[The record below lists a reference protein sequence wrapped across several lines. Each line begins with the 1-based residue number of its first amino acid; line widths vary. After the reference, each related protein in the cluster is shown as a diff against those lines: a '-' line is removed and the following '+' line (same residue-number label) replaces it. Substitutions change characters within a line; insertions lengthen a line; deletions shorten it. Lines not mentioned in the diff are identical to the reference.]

1 MVNLHLHVGFQT
13 QFITMVHNDQY
24 MKEETGKISKM
35 QNENLKTVKTPGF
48 FRSWEK
54 FFGGGPRYLQ
64 TTTSS
69 TAQNEN
75 AVSIILITTGAT
87 LGMCENLCKCF
98 SILFI
103 LPFLASQYRYD

>member
-1 MVNLHLHVGFQT
+1 
-13 QFITMVHNDQY
+13 MVHNDQY

-75 AVSIILITTGAT
+75 AVSVILITTGAT
-87 LGMCENLCKCF
+87 LGMCKCF
-98 SILFI
+98 STLFI
-103 LPFLASQYRYD
+103 MPFLASQYPYD